1 MTKAESLVKAWRLA
15 AKEKDFS
22 LVDELYHAEY
32 KSIGGV
38 SGVELNLP
46 ALREAFLAIAEHMIM
61 GPYETIDENENFLR
75 TYRHTKYRE
84 ADIFSSAMSS
94 YTYNDGKV
102 INQETV
108 FEEIADDP
116 SEGKDWNWED
126 YE

>member
-1 MTKAESLVKAWRLA
+1 MTRTESLVKAWRLA

-38 SGVELNLP
+38 SGAELNLP
-46 ALREAFLAIAEHMIM
+46 ALKEAFSAIAEHMIM

-75 TYRHTKYRE
+75 THRDTKYKE
-84 ADIFSSAMSS
+84 ADIFSSATSS
-94 YTYNDGKV
+94 YTYKDGKV
-102 INQETV
+102 IKQETV
-108 FEEIADDP
+108 FEELNYDP
-116 SEGKDWNWED
+116 SENQDWNWED

>member
-1 MTKAESLVKAWRLA
+1 MTRAESWDKAWRLS

-38 SGVELNLP
+38 SGAELNLP
-46 ALREAFLAIAEHMIM
+46 ALKEAFLSIAEHMIM
-61 GPYETIDENENFLR
+61 GPYETIDKNENFLR
-75 TYRHTKYRE
+75 IHRHTKYRE
-84 ADIFSSAMSS
+84 ADIFSSATSS
-94 YTYNDGKV
+94 ITYKDGRV

-108 FEEIADDP
+108 FEEIDDDP
-116 SEGKDWNWED
+116 SEGQDWHWED

>member
-1 MTKAESLVKAWRLA
+1 MTRTESLVKAWRLA

-38 SGVELNLP
+38 SGAELNLP
-46 ALREAFLAIAEHMIM
+46 ALKEAFLATAEHMIM

-75 TYRHTKYRE
+75 IHRHTKYRE
-84 ADIFSSAMSS
+84 ADIFISGTTSI
-94 YTYNDGKV
+94 TYKDGK
-102 INQETV
+102 IITQESIG
-108 FEEIADDP
+108 EELDYDP
-116 SEGKDWNWED
+116 SEGQDWNWED

>member
-1 MTKAESLVKAWRLA
+1 MNRTESLVKARRLA

-38 SGVELNLP
+38 SSAELNLP
-46 ALREAFLAIAEHMIM
+46 TLKEAFLAIVEHMIM
-61 GPYETIDENENFLR
+61 GPYKTIDEKFLR
-75 TYRHTKYRE
+75 IHRHTKYIE
-84 ADIFSSAMSS
+84 ADIFSSATSS
-94 YTYNDGKV
+94 INYKDGKV

-108 FEEIADDP
+108 FEEIDDDP
-116 SEGKDWNWED
+116 SEGQEWNWED

>member
-1 MTKAESLVKAWRLA
+1 MTRAESWDKAWRLA
-15 AKEKDFS
+15 AKEKNFS

-38 SGVELNLP
+38 SGAELNLP
-46 ALREAFLAIAEHMIM
+46 ALKEAFSAIAEHMIM
-61 GPYETIDENENFLR
+61 GPYETIDENENSLR
-75 TYRHTKYRE
+75 IHRHTKYRE
-84 ADIFSSAMSS
+84 ADIFSSATGSF
-94 YTYNDGKV
+94 TYKDGKV